1 MWSSGA
7 STVDEVRIFPCDG
20 PVPLL
25 PDNLLD
31 LLARRSSGGLATL
44 KRDGRP
50 QLSVV
55 SYAWYPE
62 QSLAKISTVDGRSK
76 VANLRRDAR
85 ASLFVTSET
94 GSSYAVLEGFV
105 DLSAVARAPDD
116 VVVEELVGL
125 YRDAR
130 DEEHPDWDDYRR
142 AMVEDHRLVARLRV
156 ERAYGLHQG

>member
-1 MWSSGA
+1 M
-7 STVDEVRIFPCDG
+7 
-20 PVPLL
+20 PLL

-31 LLARRSSGGLATL
+31 LLATRHSACLATIR
-44 KRDGRP
+44 RDGRP

-62 QSLAKISTVDGRSK
+62 QSLARISTVDGRAK
-76 VANLRRDAR
+76 VANLRRDSR
-85 ASLFVTSET
+85 ASLFVTSER

-105 DLSAVARAPDD
+105 DLSPVARAPDD
-116 VVVEELVGL
+116 DVVEELVGL

-130 DEEHPDWDDYRR
+130 GEDHPDWDDYRR
-142 AMVEDHRLVARLRV
+142 VMVDDHRLVVRLHV